1 MLLVLSL
8 LIVILTIPFSI
19 ILANE
24 DTQNLYV
31 YSKQLIFGVLV
42 ISSLAL
48 IINFLFPL
56 NHYVTTSLVIIS
68 ILIILR
74 YKKKFLSPIFLK
86 FLVIQSLFLTLILS
100 ESNVYRPDAGLYHL
114 PYIGIL
120 NSEKIILGLSN
131 LHFRYAHTSIL
142 QYFSAASNNII
153 FGDNGIVFAQ
163 ALIAVGVITNFLSL
177 INRFLK
183 KKEFGLHFYFIF
195 FVLIFIFYK
204 MNRYS
209 EYGNDAPAHFL
220 YFFLISELIII
231 LKKKDKKLIN
241 NLFLTLFI
249 VQNKILLIPVFFL
262 NIINVN
268 LSNIKDTIRSKK
280 FLLLNFIFIC
290 WIIKNLLTSGC
301 LIYPAVFTCSDS
313 ILWTDLNKTSE
324 VSRYSEAW
332 SKGWSDLEKFERDN
346 LEVNEFIKDFNWFDA
361 WSKKHLKIIINIIS
375 PYIILSV
382 FIICFYFFKSNKKL
396 NIFETRKYLFLL
408 SLSFVPLLIWF
419 IAAPLFRYGY
429 STLIT
434 FLSILF
440 SIILVSREL
449 DINKVYKTSI
459 VIIIFGLTV
468 FISKNILRMVNSDN
482 NYNNYPWPKFY
493 SMGGENNKLSN
504 VEIKLDGVKF
514 YKPQEGNYCMY
525 SKSICGNYGLSSDLK
540 ILKKN
545 SYLVLYL
552 DD

>member
-1 MLLVLSL
+1 MLLMLSL
-8 LIVILTIPFSI
+8 LIVVLTIPFSI

-31 YSKQLIFGVLV
+31 YSKQLIFGVLI
-42 ISSLAL
+42 ISSIVL
-48 IINFLFPL
+48 IINFLFPI
-56 NHYVTTSLVIIS
+56 NYYITTSLIIIS

-74 YKKKFLSPIFLK
+74 YKEKFISPVFLK
-86 FLVIQSLFLTLILS
+86 FIIIQSLFLTLILS

-163 ALIAVGVITNFLSL
+163 ALISVGVIINFLSL

-183 KKEFGLHFYFIF
+183 KKEFGFHFYFIF

-231 LKKKDKKLIN
+231 IKKKNKKLIN

-249 VQNKILLIPVFFL
+249 IQNKILLIPVFFL
-262 NIINVN
+262 NIVNVN
-268 LSNIKDTIRSKK
+268 LSNIKNTIKSKK
-280 FLLLNFIFIC
+280 FLLLNFIFIS
-290 WIIKNLLTSGC
+290 WIVKNLLTSGC
-301 LIYPAVFTCSDS
+301 LIYPVVFTCSDS
-313 ILWTDLNKTSE
+313 ILWSDLNKTSE
-324 VSRYSEAW
+324 VSRYSEGW
-332 SKGWSDLEKFERDN
+332 SKGWSDLEQFERDN
-346 LEVNEFIKDFNWFDA
+346 LDIKEFISDFNWFDA
-361 WSKKHLKIIINIIS
+361 WSKKHLKIIIKIMS
-375 PYIILSV
+375 PYIILSI
-382 FIICFYFFKSNKKL
+382 FIICFYFFKSRKKL
-396 NIFETRKYLFLL
+396 KIIEIRKYLYLL
-408 SLSFVPLLIWF
+408 SLSFIPLLIWF
-419 IAAPLFRYGY
+419 INAPLFRYGY

-449 DINKVYKTSI
+449 DINKVYKTSV

-468 FISKNILRMVNSDN
+468 FVSKNILRIFSSDN
-482 NYNNYPWPKFY
+482 NYYNYPWPKFY
-493 SMGGENNKLSN
+493 SMDKKNNKSSN
-504 VEIKLDGVKF
+504 IEIKLNGVKF
-514 YKPQEGNYCMY
+514 YKPKEGKYCMY
-525 SKSICGNYGLSSDLK
+525 SKSICGNYGLSKDLK

-552 DD
+552 DN